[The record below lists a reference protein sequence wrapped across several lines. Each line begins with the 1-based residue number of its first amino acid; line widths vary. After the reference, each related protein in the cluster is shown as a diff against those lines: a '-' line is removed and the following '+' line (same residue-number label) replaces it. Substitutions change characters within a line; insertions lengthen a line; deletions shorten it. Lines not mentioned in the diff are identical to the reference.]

1 FPAAATCFGRLS
13 QTGRLSLAMERFGTV
28 TESSVEPP
36 VSPAWRLN
44 RGAQGGGTRHN
55 DGAAPLRVHCFMSVI
70 SIEGERGRVGEW
82 VSGRVVEWVRDTKR
96 SQTQSVSPRK
106 PPPLAGHTL
115 PVV

>member
-1 FPAAATCFGRLS
+1 SVRSIEGERGRVGEWVSGRVVEWVRDTKRS
-13 QTGRLSLAMERFGTV
+13 QTQS
-28 TESSVEPP
+28 
-36 VSPAWRLN
+36 VSPRK
-44 RGAQGGGTRHN
+44 TP
-55 DGAAPLRVHCFMSVI
+55 PLARSEARRILSVR